1 MGVVMLW
8 TGKFPL
14 VILSLVLPVL
24 IVPLIGLLLFPEVPL
39 TTTILAGVVVSLFV
53 AVGLRLVQSA
63 KALGA
68 RFAIVLV
75 VLCVLVGLLIGLLS
89 KLLF

>member
-1 MGVVMLW
+1 MGVVVLW
-8 TGKFPL
+8 TGKVSL
-14 VILSLVLPVL
+14 VILSLILPVL
-24 IVPLIGLLLFPEVPL
+24 AVPLIGLLLFPEVPL
-39 TTTILAGVVVSLFV
+39 TTTVLAGFFVSLFV
-53 AVGLRLVQSA
+53 AIGLRLVQSA

-75 VLCVLVGLLIGLLS
+75 VLCVLVGLLTGLLS